1 MSKEPTKAEKERVSA
16 IVEQM
21 DDEGKLYGH
30 SSKEIKSLAEIV
42 VEQMQLIDENWNMC
56 KLRHYNEKVY
66 PKYKCIYEK
75 LYYRCITKPEQKPAQ
90 TVKTT
95 PEKHTA
101 EIPAKR
107 THQQATE
114 QTTEAVK
121 EPALTESD
129 NDEESFEN
137 TSKRPKLIHVAENK
151 EPTPSPALVQ
161 QDQAVLAVLNIIQH
175 FGLEELNIARI
186 QNNEMRLILQDM
198 VQETERITA
207 LQKTV
212 ADAQTAYFVAL

>member
-75 LYYRCITKPEQKPAQ
+75 LYYRCITKPEQKLSQ
-90 TVKTT
+90 TIKTT
-95 PEKHTA
+95 PEKQMT
-101 EIPAKR
+101 EMPAKR
-107 THQQATE
+107 NHHQTAVQISE
-114 QTTEAVK
+114 KVK

-129 NDEESFEN
+129 NDEETLEN
-137 TSKRPKLIHVAENK
+137 APKRQKLSHVAENK
-151 EPTPSPALVQ
+151 EPTSSPALVQ